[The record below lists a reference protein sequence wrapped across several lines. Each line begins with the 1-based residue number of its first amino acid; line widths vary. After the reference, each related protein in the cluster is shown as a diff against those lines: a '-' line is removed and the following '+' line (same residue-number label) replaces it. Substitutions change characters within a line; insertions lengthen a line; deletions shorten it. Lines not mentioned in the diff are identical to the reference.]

1 MASHPQ
7 TNKQAET
14 SNRQLKSIL
23 NKTIEKGGKYWS
35 KKLDGAL
42 WVYRTAFKTHIGM
55 TRYQFIYGKAFH
67 LAVELEHKAY
77 WAINEMNLDLDAVVV
92 KRRIQISELE
102 EMRLKAYENASIYK
116 ERIKRWYDKILKK
129 KQFKEGDKVLL
140 YNSRFKTFGKGK
152 LQSKWDGPYVVHS
165 VLSNGTVTIMD
176 IKGDQF
182 MVNGQ
187 RLKVYYEPD
196 VVPLHHIDVFTM
208 EEGPERPA

>member
-55 TRYQFIYGKAFH
+55 TRYQFTYGKAFH

-129 KQFKEGDKVLL
+129 KEFKE
-140 YNSRFKTFGKGK
+140 
-152 LQSKWDGPYVVHS
+152 
-165 VLSNGTVTIMD
+165 
-176 IKGDQF
+176 
-182 MVNGQ
+182 
-187 RLKVYYEPD
+187 
-196 VVPLHHIDVFTM
+196 
-208 EEGPERPA
+208 